1 MCYTWLETIFKGEL
15 TKVNE
20 EMKKELAKSAQLAN
34 EAAQTLDGWY
44 VLHDL
49 RSVDWA
55 SWRMLAQEER
65 NTIVQEFVAFLDE
78 LQKADDEKT
87 GSHAFYTVIGQKA
100 DFMLMMLRPTLDEL
114 QALEAKFNKLAI
126 ADFLVKEYSYFSV
139 VELSNYLAGES
150 DEDPYENPYVR
161 GRLYP
166 ELPRRPYIC
175 FYPMDKKR
183 EGNDNWY
190 MLDMETR
197 RKLMY
202 SHGLIGRSY
211 AGKVKQ
217 IISGSVGLD
226 DYEWGVTLF
235 ADDVLQFKKLI
246 YEMRFDEVSA
256 RYGVFGSFFVGH
268 LLDGDDRAQF
278 FAL

>member
-1 MCYTWLETIFKGEL
+1 
-15 TKVNE
+15 
-20 EMKKELAKSAQLAN
+20 
-34 EAAQTLDGWY
+34 
-44 VLHDL
+44 
-49 RSVDWA
+49 
-55 SWRMLAQEER
+55 
-65 NTIVQEFVAFLDE
+65 
-78 LQKADDEKT
+78 
-87 GSHAFYTVIGQKA
+87 
-100 DFMLMMLRPTLDEL
+100 
-114 QALEAKFNKLAI
+114 
-126 ADFLVKEYSYFSV
+126 
-139 VELSNYLAGES
+139 
-150 DEDPYENPYVR
+150 
-161 GRLYP
+161 
-166 ELPRRPYIC
+166 
-175 FYPMDKKR
+175 MDKKR

-268 LLDGDDRAQF
+268 LLDGDACAQF